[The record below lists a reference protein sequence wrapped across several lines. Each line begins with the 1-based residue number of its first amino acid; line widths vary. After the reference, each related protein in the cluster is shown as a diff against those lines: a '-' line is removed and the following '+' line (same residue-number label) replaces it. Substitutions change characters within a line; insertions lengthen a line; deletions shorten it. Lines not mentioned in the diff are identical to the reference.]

1 MYIYNVT
8 INIDESVHEQW
19 LTWMQ
24 KTHIPEMMA
33 TGKFTQAKMCRV
45 LVVEEMGGFTY
56 SVQYSVN
63 SKEIL
68 QKYYQEDAPRLRQD
82 GLQLFSDKMLVFRT
96 ELEVICEY

>member
-45 LVVEEMGGFTY
+45 LIVEEMGGFTY

-96 ELEVICEY
+96 ELEVISEY